1 MLEDEGWRGFPMS
14 AVSLPSRAHPGDD
27 PVIVQLRQFAAAH
40 GVLVPHGAGSLEP
53 VWAALRAAGVD
64 HPGLAYATW
73 ADSLAL
79 GGVLSSI
86 LTNSPDV
93 AALLEG
99 LERFHPLMD
108 RDEIVL
114 RRQSSSI
121 TVTLRAPGGGAAHP
135 DTVDASFAM
144 LTRGI
149 RRLAGTLPSR
159 VLLRRAAPLDPL
171 PYRAAFG
178 EVAFAQPADVCTF
191 ATATLANPVTNA
203 DPAILALVR
212 PYAERRIAY
221 QPLPWAD
228 QVSRVL
234 AADPHTIPK
243 LADVARS
250 LTVSVR
256 TLQLRLAEEGKQF
269 TVLAEAV
276 QRERAL
282 TLLAHIDLPI
292 TAIATRTGFA
302 TPSAFTRA
310 VRRWTAMTPTRY
322 RISQQAQ

>member
-1 MLEDEGWRGFPMS
+1 
-14 AVSLPSRAHPGDD
+14 
-27 PVIVQLRQFAAAH
+27 
-40 GVLVPHGAGSLEP
+40 
-53 VWAALRAAGVD
+53 
-64 HPGLAYATW
+64 
-73 ADSLAL
+73 
-79 GGVLSSI
+79 
-86 LTNSPDV
+86 
-93 AALLEG
+93 
-99 LERFHPLMD
+99 
-108 RDEIVL
+108 
-114 RRQSSSI
+114 
-121 TVTLRAPGGGAAHP
+121 VTLRAPGGGAAHP

-171 PYRAAFG
+171 PYRAVFG

-243 LADVARS
+243 LADVARA

-282 TLLAHIDLPI
+282 ALLAHIDLPI
-292 TAIATRTGFA
+292 TAIATCAGFA

-322 RISQQAQ
+322 RISQQPQ

>member
-14 AVSLPSRAHPGDD
+14 AVSLPSRAHPGDG
-27 PVIVQLRQFAAAH
+27 PVIVQLRQFAATH
-40 GVLVPHGAGSLEP
+40 GVLVPHGARSLEP

-159 VLLRRAAPLDPL
+159 VLLRRKAPLDPL
-171 PYRAAFG
+171 PYRAVFG

-243 LADVARS
+243 LADVARA

-282 TLLAHIDLPI
+282 ALLAHIDLPI
-292 TAIATRTGFA
+292 TAIATRAGFA

-322 RISQQAQ
+322 RISQQPQ